1 MLAQKITEATKTL
14 NELIKIT
21 QEDIR
26 NIKIANHDAVFSNT
40 LKKEEL
46 AEKFYRLKTD
56 IDTILVQR
64 NKPIDK
70 IFTQEEEKLFDE
82 FREKL
87 NEFHKLHKHFSR
99 LAISVANFYNAL
111 ASQLKEE
118 SQIDYKTKA
127 SFSSK
132 LQLKA

>member
-1 MLAQKITEATKTL
+1 MLKQKLIEIIETL
-14 NELIKIT
+14 NKLINIT
-21 QEDIR
+21 QEDIK
-26 NIKIANHDAVFSNT
+26 NIKIANHEAVFSNT

-46 AEKFYRLKTD
+46 AERFYRLKTE
-56 IDTILVQR
+56 IDTILVKR

-87 NEFHKLHKHFSR
+87 NKFHKLHKHFSR
-99 LAISVANFYNAL
+99 LAISVANFYNTL